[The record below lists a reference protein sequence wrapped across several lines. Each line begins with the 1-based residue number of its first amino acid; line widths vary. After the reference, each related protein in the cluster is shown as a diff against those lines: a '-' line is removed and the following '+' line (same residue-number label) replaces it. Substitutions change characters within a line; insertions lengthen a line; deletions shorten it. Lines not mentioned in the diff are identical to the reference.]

1 MGSENGKAETLPQMR
16 TVAREERRS
25 LKMTETHKHN
35 STLLPGV
42 TIFPELQ
49 REKIPKHDKPRE
61 KKLQQVIALNNT
73 EFHRLKDSMSGQQ
86 FKAFMDSVLK
96 KEKPAVSSV
105 GEPEEK
111 RHVSREPRTLREKMQ
126 LKGWVVL

>member
-1 MGSENGKAETLPQMR
+1 
-16 TVAREERRS
+16 
-25 LKMTETHKHN
+25 
-35 STLLPGV
+35 
-42 TIFPELQ
+42 
-49 REKIPKHDKPRE
+49 
-61 KKLQQVIALNNT
+61 
-73 EFHRLKDSMSGQQ
+73 MSGQQ